1 MRKSV
6 RQEQREP
13 GGDGGIEKKDK
24 GSLRE
29 REVEAE
35 LESDRES
42 A

>member
-1 MRKSV
+1 M

-13 GGDGGIEKKDK
+13 GGDRGIEKKDK
-24 GSLRE
+24 GSMRE
-29 REVEAE
+29 KEVEAE